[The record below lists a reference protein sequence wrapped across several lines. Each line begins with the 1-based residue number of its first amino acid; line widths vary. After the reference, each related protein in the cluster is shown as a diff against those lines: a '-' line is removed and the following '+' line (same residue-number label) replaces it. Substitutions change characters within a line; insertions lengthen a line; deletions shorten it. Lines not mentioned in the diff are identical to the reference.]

1 MKTTFRPYQ
10 SEDDFWRMRE
20 FLRQVFLLND
30 RREISWHVARL
41 DYARWHTCLNC
52 AHVGLEEVA
61 YLWEQDGQ
69 LVAFLMPDG
78 GPREAFLNVHPALRT
93 VELEEEMLDVAEK
106 ELAVTTSAGSRRLV
120 VWAAAQDKL
129 RQDILQRRGYTKC
142 NWPEHQWRRNLEA
155 PIPDVPLP
163 QGYTIR
169 SLGDGLELL
178 ERCYAS
184 GLGFHDG
191 DIRVAVENRA
201 DPTWYRN
208 IQTAPLYRRDLDLV
222 AAAPD
227 GAIAAFCT
235 IWFDDVTR
243 SAVFEP
249 VATVP
254 AHQRRGLG
262 KALLTEGLRRLQ
274 RMGATLA
281 FVGGYST
288 EANGLYQSVMGL
300 EHELDEPWV
309 KEWVVS

>member
-1 MKTTFRPYQ
+1 
-10 SEDDFWRMRE
+10 
-20 FLRQVFLLND
+20 
-30 RREISWHVARL
+30 
-41 DYARWHTCLNC
+41 
-52 AHVGLEEVA
+52 VGLEDVA

-120 VWAAAQDKL
+120 VWAPAGDKL
-129 RQDILQRRGYTKC
+129 RQDILQRRDYTRG
-142 NWPEHQWRRNLEA
+142 NWPEHQWRCNLEA
-155 PIPDVPLP
+155 LIPDVPLP

-309 KEWVVS
+309 KEWQASGEP

>member
-52 AHVGLEEVA
+52 AHVGLEDVA

-129 RQDILQRRGYTKC
+129 RQDILQRRGYTKG
-142 NWPEHQWRRNLEA
+142 NWPEHQWCRNLEA

-300 EHELDEPWV
+300 EHELDEPWA